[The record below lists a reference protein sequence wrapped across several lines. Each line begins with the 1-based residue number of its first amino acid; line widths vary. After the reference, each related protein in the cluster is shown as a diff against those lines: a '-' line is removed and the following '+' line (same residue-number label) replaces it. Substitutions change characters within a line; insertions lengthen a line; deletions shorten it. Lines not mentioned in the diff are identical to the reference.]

1 MDPLKTMVMTMS
13 NEDIQ
18 LLWNYCADEWK
29 SRQERK
35 GVENKQQLR
44 NGHRVSF
51 SGEGRTVTGTV
62 TRVKRVK
69 ALIKSDCHQ
78 TWDVRLGNLTKIA

>member
-18 LLWNYCADEWK
+18 LLWSYCADEWK
-29 SRQERK
+29 RRQERK
-35 GVENKQQLR
+35 GVVHKQQLR